1 MDETTGNL
9 IAATGLDEGLGMF
22 TVKLDVGY
30 KRPVFVGEPSISG
43 GSGSSSGT
51 GGMEA
56 EKELGTETSVIVATA
71 KLGKIEGRKVFVEA
85 VIRNAEGE
93 VCTTAEA
100 IFVKKR
106 PAAGVL

>member
-1 MDETTGNL
+1 MDEATGNL

-30 KRPVFVGEPSISG
+30 KRPVFVGEPSIS
-43 GSGSSSGT
+43 SGSDV
-51 GGMEA
+51 
-56 EKELGTETSVIVATA
+56 EKELGTGTSVIVATA
-71 KLGKIEGRKVFVEA
+71 KLGKTDGRKVFVEA
-85 VIRNAEGE
+85 VIRNADGE
-93 VCTTAEA
+93 VCTTADA